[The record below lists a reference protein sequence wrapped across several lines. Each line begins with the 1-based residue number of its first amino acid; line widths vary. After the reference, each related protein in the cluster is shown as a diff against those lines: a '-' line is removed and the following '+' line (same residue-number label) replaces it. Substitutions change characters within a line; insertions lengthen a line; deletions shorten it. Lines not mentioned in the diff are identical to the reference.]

1 MAVISGA
8 PCSKHQGS
16 FLTGE
21 TESRDASLLAFGSL
35 DNAGE
40 SMFLAAFLALRRAGA
55 PMTYPTMPMGSN
67 PYKIK
72 VKKAPNA
79 VPTGLV
85 ASAMAIIK
93 ATYSHAMST
102 KYI

>member
-1 MAVISGA
+1 
-8 PCSKHQGS
+8 
-16 FLTGE
+16 
-21 TESRDASLLAFGSL
+21 
-35 DNAGE
+35 
-40 SMFLAAFLALRRAGA
+40 
-55 PMTYPTMPMGSN
+55 MTYPTMPMGSN

-72 VKKAPNA
+72 VKKAPSA